1 MRNIIFE
8 ETNRMYMKKTIIG
21 SMLLAGLMASYS
33 CNGKSRREPNKE
45 GSAPSATAVCD
56 EPQSVSDTMPR
67 VKFVRQGGGNI
78 EYVMVIQSDSIKV
91 HVTQKQFREADF
103 TFNIA
108 SDSTTLA
115 TLQGIVSGKISC
127 GEADTTAKPGAMIM
141 GGTWQYAYLIEGDG
155 TEMPIHDKELVEII
169 ATTEDPVR
177 DAIEQIENEKSEE

>member
-1 MRNIIFE
+1 
-8 ETNRMYMKKTIIG
+8 MKNLIIG
-21 SMLLAGLMASYS
+21 ALLLAGLTASYS
-33 CNGKSRREPNKE
+33 CNGKSRRETKEANSDPNI
-45 GSAPSATAVCD
+45 ATVRG
-56 EPQSVSDTMPR
+56 EVPTVSDTTPR

-78 EYVMVIQSDSIKV
+78 EYVMAIQSDSIKV
-91 HVTQKQFREADF
+91 HVTQKQFREADY

-177 DAIEQIENEKSEE
+177 DATEQIENEKSEE